1 VAPVLRRLLRL
12 ADDVPTV
19 RATLTQSIRSADGRE
34 DHVRVSLERRDGE
47 WLATPIMGV
56 SAMITTMVRAH
67 GITVIPAR
75 APGFDAGQEV
85 SVRLIG

>member
-12 ADDVPTV
+12 PQEVPTIH
-19 RATLTQSIRSADGRE
+19 AKLTQAIRSADGRE
-34 DHVRVSLERRDGE
+34 DHVRVSLERSGE
-47 WLATPIMGV
+47 DWLATPIMGV

-75 APGFDAGQEV
+75 APGFEV
-85 SVRLIG
+85 GERVTVRLIG